1 MARAVLPPAR
11 AFPVTAGA
19 PHVRG
24 FWNGERIALA
34 VIIALL
40 PPLGQAAYTGGLPM
54 LPGLAVAVA
63 TAVAWQTVFS
73 RWRRQSLTLS
83 GAVSALMVAIMLP
96 PAAPLW
102 QVALAVSFGVVV
114 GEQIFG
120 GYGRNFVNPAT
131 LALAFLMF
139 SFPDAG
145 YDKSGF
151 AGWAACLPGGLVLVV
166 TGIVNWRIVV
176 AALIGALGV
185 ALATGGAPPFDPLL
199 AGSFVFGLVFLAG
212 DPVSAP
218 ATNWGRWA
226 YGLAIGGLVALGGAG
241 GGSSARD
248 VVFAC
253 LIGSIFAPLFDQL
266 AIWINVQ
273 RRRRRYGKA

>member
-1 MARAVLPPAR
+1 MARAALAPER

-24 FWNGERIALA
+24 FWNGDRVALA

-40 PPLGQAAYTGGLPM
+40 APLGQAVYTTGPAM
-54 LPGLAVAVA
+54 VPGLAVALA
-63 TAVAWQTVFS
+63 TAVAWQAVFA

-83 GAVSALMVAIMLP
+83 GAVAALIVAIMLP
-96 PAAPLW
+96 PGASLW

-139 SFPDAG
+139 SFPDG
-145 YDKSGF
+145 GFDKGGF
-151 AGWAACLPGGLVLVV
+151 AGWIAVLPGGLMLVA
-166 TGIVNWRIVV
+166 TGIVNWRIVA
-176 AALIGALGV
+176 AALGGALGV
-185 ALATGGAPPFDPLL
+185 ALATGGPPLFDPLL
-199 AGSFVFGLVFLAG
+199 AGTFVFGLVFLAG

-218 ATNWGRWA
+218 ATDWGRWV
-226 YGLAIGGLVALGGAG
+226 YGFVIGGLVVLGGAPG
-241 GGSSARD
+241 GGTARG

-253 LIGSIFAPLFDQL
+253 LIGSIFAPLIDQL

-273 RRRRRYGKA
+273 RRRRRNGEA

>member
-1 MARAVLPPAR
+1 
-11 AFPVTAGA
+11 
-19 PHVRG
+19 
-24 FWNGERIALA
+24 
-34 VIIALL
+34 
-40 PPLGQAAYTGGLPM
+40 M
-54 LPGLAVAVA
+54 LPGLAVALA
-63 TAVAWQTVFS
+63 TALAWQTIFA

-83 GAVSALMVAIMLP
+83 GVVAALIVAAMLP
-96 PAAPLW
+96 PAASLW

-139 SFPDAG
+139 SFPDGGFAKG
-145 YDKSGF
+145 GF
-151 AGWAACLPGGLVLVV
+151 AGWAACLPGGLVLVA

-176 AALIGALGV
+176 AALGGALGM
-185 ALATGGAPPFDPLL
+185 ALAAGGEPLFAPLF
-199 AGSFVFGLVFLAG
+199 AGSFVFGLIFLAG

-218 ATNWGRWA
+218 ATNWGRWV
-226 YGLAIGGLVALGGAG
+226 YGLAIGGLVVLAGGAG
-241 GGSSARD
+241 GGSARG

-253 LIGSIFAPLFDQL
+253 LIGSIFAPLIDQL

-273 RRRRRYGKA
+273 RRRRRDGEA